1 MLSAGM
7 ERDPAGAA
15 DERFFERLPAI
26 ERFTDVLD
34 TRWYAPAPSTWD
46 VILTDV
52 VGSTRAIQEGR
63 YKDVNAVGAGS
74 IVAVRN
80 AVPDV
85 ELAFVFGGDGATLL
99 VPASRRDAVDR
110 ALRGSREV
118 AMSAFGLELRV
129 ARVPL
134 DALRAAGHELLVARY
149 ALGASVSIAVLAGD
163 GVMVAERW
171 VKDPDVGG
179 RFAIGAG
186 EADADFTG
194 FECRWQPLESQHGA
208 VLSLLVLATAP
219 GVASR
224 TATYRRVLDGIEA
237 IVAGHPPS
245 PASLA
250 NLRLGASADAFS
262 QEARLRSGRAS
273 GFAHRRA
280 RLGAG
285 VATLIGRALLGTGL
299 RLGGFDGQRYRA
311 EVVQN
316 TDFRK
321 FDEMLRMVIDVTA
334 DEHHALLAL
343 LEAERAGGHVVYGC
357 HPSAAALMTCMIGD
371 YSARHLHFVDG
382 ADGGYALAARQLKR
396 QLGEITS
403 REDGGH
409 AF

>member
-1 MLSAGM
+1 
-7 ERDPAGAA
+7 
-15 DERFFERLPAI
+15 
-26 ERFTDVLD
+26 VLD
-34 TRWYAPAPSTWD
+34 TRWYAPAPATWD

-80 AVPDV
+80 AAPDV

-149 ALGASVSIAVLAGD
+149 ALGKSVSI
-163 GVMVAERW
+163 
-171 VKDPDVGG
+171 
-179 RFAIGAG
+179 
-186 EADADFTG
+186 
-194 FECRWQPLESQHGA
+194 A

-219 GVASR
+219 DVASR
-224 TATYRRVLDGIEA
+224 TATYRRVLDGIES

-273 GFAHRRA
+273 GFAHGRA

-299 RLGGFDGQRYRA
+299 SLGGFDGQQYRA

-343 LEAERAGGHVVYGC
+343 LEAEHAGGHVVYGC

-371 YSARHLHFVDG
+371 YSARHLHFIDG

-396 QLGEITS
+396 QLGELP
-403 REDGGH
+403 
-409 AF
+409 